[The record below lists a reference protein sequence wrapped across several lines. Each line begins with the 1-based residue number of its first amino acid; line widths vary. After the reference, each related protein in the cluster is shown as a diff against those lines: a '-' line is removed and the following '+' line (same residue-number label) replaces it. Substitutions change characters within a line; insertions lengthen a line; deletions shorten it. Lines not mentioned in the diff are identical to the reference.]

1 MSMVDAV
8 ISMLSM
14 SMVFRCYR
22 VRILDDRKGRTI
34 VDNDKTEKSSLVK
47 REEPVVRKRKQN

>member
-1 MSMVDAV
+1 MQLGESVLMSMVDAV

-22 VRILDDRKGRTI
+22 VRILDDRKIRTI
-34 VDNDKTEKSSLVK
+34 VENDKTEK
-47 REEPVVRKRKQN
+47 